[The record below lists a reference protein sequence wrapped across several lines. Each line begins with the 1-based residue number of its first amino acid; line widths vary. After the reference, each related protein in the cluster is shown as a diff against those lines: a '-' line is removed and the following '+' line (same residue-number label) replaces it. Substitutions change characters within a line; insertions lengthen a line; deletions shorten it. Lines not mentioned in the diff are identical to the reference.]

1 MSFFRLTDKTAGTKP
16 AEEAGSTGFRR
27 AVRIVRTVLIC
38 FAAALYVFYFITNL
52 RAMSIGGGIL
62 SSSLLALFTFAAYK
76 AVPLVLKTLIGERLC
91 SFVPVRTPAGIFL
104 GLCLPRWRFTLLQPF
119 SEW

>member
-27 AVRIVRTVLIC
+27 AVRIIRTVLIC

-62 SSSLLALFTFAAYK
+62 SASLLALFTFAAYK
-76 AVPLVLKTLIGERLC
+76 AVPLVLKTLIEKENVKC
-91 SFVPVRTPAGIFL
+91 EIEMIICHFYF
-104 GLCLPRWRFTLLQPF
+104 CYKC
-119 SEW
+119 

>member
-27 AVRIVRTVLIC
+27 AVRIIRTVLIC

-62 SSSLLALFTFAAYK
+62 SASLLALFTFAAYK

-91 SFVPVRTPAGIFL
+91 SFVPVPNARRDFSRIMLAALFAQWHIGI
-104 GLCLPRWRFTLLQPF
+104 
-119 SEW
+119 